1 MNKITTLAWLLLA
14 LVILSPQDVQA
25 QQVGDQSNH
34 PQQHSSRASAGCAKA
49 SASIEFII
57 CADATLAQWD
67 ARMGQAYKLRVAR
80 LGPDDN
86 NRRELVEAQSQ
97 WMFQREM
104 QCNQMQLAAVKSC
117 IMDMIRARLRS
128 TPKAGRCPTR
138 GLFTARVSVSNT
150 PITSAS
156 LGCVC
161 WKRTCVELELQIGGC
176 TTIIDSGQEMP
187 ANLAIAFGNR
197 GNGYQAKRDFR
208 NAVADYDRAHPTKP
222 QRFNN
227 V

>member
-34 PQQHSSRASAGCAKA
+34 PQQHSSRASTGCAKA

-80 LGPDDN
+80 LGRDDN

-97 WMFQREM
+97 WMFQRDAM
-104 QCNQMQLAAVKSC
+104 QPDAIGCGQVVYRGYDQGET
-117 IMDMIRARLRS
+117 RS
-128 TPKAGRCPTR
+128 TPKAG
-138 GLFTARVSVSNT
+138 
-150 PITSAS
+150 
-156 LGCVC
+156 
-161 WKRTCVELELQIGGC
+161 Q
-176 TTIIDSGQEMP
+176 
-187 ANLAIAFGNR
+187 
-197 GNGYQAKRDFR
+197 FR
-208 NAVADYDRAHPTKP
+208 HAAVYG
-222 QRFNN
+222 
-227 V
+227 